1 MKSMLLPAAFVVLL
15 ATGSAMAPPVQAKG
29 CLKGAAVGGVAGHFA
44 GHHAILGA
52 VGGCIVG
59 HHMAAK
65 HAREERAQRQHEQ
78 EGSSGDGQSNAD
90 YGR

>member
-1 MKSMLLPAAFVVLL
+1 MKFLLLPAAFALL
-15 ATGSAMAPPVQAKG
+15 FATGSAMAPPAQAKG
-29 CLKGAAVGGVAGHFA
+29 CLKGAAIGGVAGHFA

-78 EGSSGDGQSNAD
+78 EGSSGDYQSGS
-90 YGR
+90 YSGR

>member
-1 MKSMLLPAAFVVLL
+1 MKFLLLPAAFALL
-15 ATGSAMAPPVQAKG
+15 FATGSAMAPPAQAKG
-29 CLKGAAVGGVAGHFA
+29 CLKGAAIGGVAGHFA

-78 EGSSGDGQSNAD
+78 EGSSGDGQSSSSI
-90 YGR
+90 GH